1 MYSKRR
7 TRLPLLTPKVTP
19 QLPSPRRT
27 RLPSL
32 TPALHLHLPKVTPQ
46 LPSRQRKTKLQL
58 RTRLPSLTS
67 IERYIH
73 PLQ

>member
-32 TPALHLHLPKVTPQ
+32 TPHQVTP
-46 LPSRQRKTKLQL
+46 SYT
-58 RTRLPSLTS
+58 TIT
-67 IERYIH
+67 ITT
-73 PLQ
+73 